1 LKDVEETVKLRVFPK
16 RKLMISDS
24 LGPTSHGKNA
34 QRSEAPV
41 TALRSSVACL
51 QSPHGNK
58 RFVVGCLALK
68 KKTRGNHFER
78 LGP

>member
-1 LKDVEETVKLRVFPK
+1 ME
-16 RKLMISDS
+16 
-24 LGPTSHGKNA
+24 KNA

-51 QSPHGNK
+51 QSPHGK
-58 RFVVGCLALK
+58 SDLLLGCLALK
-68 KKTRGNHFER
+68 KKSRANHFER